1 MSIVS
6 LTFHCP
12 ATTLN
17 AWEIYSKNELLQM
30 VQNLMDVEK
39 FILSDV
45 QTEMIEEGRNSNL
58 LLVFENDEMRD
69 TFLEN
74 ELANIAERIEQK
86 FGDEIMIFKTFLN
99 PYSARF

>member
-12 ATTLN
+12 AATLN
-17 AWEIYSKNELLQM
+17 AWEVYSKNELLQM

-45 QTEMIEEGRNSNL
+45 QTEMIEEGKNSNL
-58 LLVFENDEMRD
+58 LLVFENDEIRD

-99 PYSARF
+99 PYSSRF